1 MNENI
6 NKIKLLENIE
16 KIYKDVFTKEGMGKF
31 MQLAW
36 LNIKGEFP
44 EKPNML
50 DVCVRLMIEELM
62 VYTISANGKEGYEKI
77 RETKSVKNIDLILK
91 PYEEV
96 RKYYKKYIEML
107 EEYFKNNPEKKSS
120 IFET

>member
-44 EKPNML
+44 
-50 DVCVRLMIEELM
+50 
-62 VYTISANGKEGYEKI
+62 
-77 RETKSVKNIDLILK
+77 
-91 PYEEV
+91 
-96 RKYYKKYIEML
+96 
-107 EEYFKNNPEKKSS
+107 
-120 IFET
+120 